1 MGEMLFAQDGTLDA
15 GRLCG
20 GYAKI
25 VRRMCQSARAK
36 ATHQGV
42 RRLFPCFFRRA
53 GRWES

>member
-25 VRRMCQSARAK
+25 VQRMCQSARAK